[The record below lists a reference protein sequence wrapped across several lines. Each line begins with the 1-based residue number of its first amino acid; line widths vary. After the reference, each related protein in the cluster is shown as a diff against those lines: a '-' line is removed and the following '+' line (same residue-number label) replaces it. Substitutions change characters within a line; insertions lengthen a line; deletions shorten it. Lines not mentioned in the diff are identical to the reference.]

1 MHFPKF
7 KVVFLPSASTFPSIF
22 TEAWLQWILDI
33 CHVRTMQSTRS
44 TICGLHLLYGCEAFM
59 CFFLSVVYLMKQLCG
74 CINHAV
80 CDNCRLADLQ
90 TCGLA
95 DCGRADLRTCRLA
108 DLRTCGLADLKTCR
122 PGESAHQQFLPKIV
136 FKICTT
142 SASHH
147 VLTRISTFPQQANV
161 TGKWSCMFCVTL
173 TSESTDVWLTL

>member
-22 TEAWLQWILDI
+22 TEAWLQWILDV

-44 TICGLHLLYGCEAFM
+44 TICGRHLLYGCEAFM
-59 CFFLSVVYLMKQLCG
+59 CFFLSVVYLMKQLCD

-80 CDNCRLADLQ
+80 CD
-90 TCGLA
+90 
-95 DCGRADLRTCRLA
+95 TCRLQ
-108 DLRTCGLADLKTCR
+108 TCR
-122 PGESAHQQFLPKIV
+122 PGESAHQKFLLKII

-142 SASHH
+142 SVSHL

-161 TGKWSCMFCVTL
+161 TEKWSCMFLCYTQ
-173 TSESTDVWLTL
+173 E